1 MIKLKDCRMTVKD
14 VSSYTCYSNGFIP
27 MDFYSFKIQ
36 THLRQ
41 VISANTLIIT

>member
-1 MIKLKDCRMTVKD
+1 MIELKDCRTTVRD
-14 VSSYTCYSNGFIP
+14 ISSYTCFTNGFIF
-27 MDFYSFKIQ
+27 MGFYSFKIQ